1 MKLKRN
7 ITVLLM
13 ILVLSIEQINA
24 ISSYSVIE
32 NTEEEKIQILKE
44 QIYIMFNTRYTKNIA
59 RLNNEL
65 NRGKIAYKVKI
76 SSDIE
81 DIENAKEL
89 NSYSE
94 FEKEFNRMYSLL
106 KYKEK
111 IVVRYT
117 TTSRVIDSDS
127 EVVDYKEQKYMGNET
142 DVKWIILEDGSRL
155 GKIPLSLDTE
165 TQEARFINVKIGD
178 IKLDTSKPIFRTK
191 NGYYI
196 DKNGYSIKK
205 VNEGEIETKESLPNG
220 VIDGYY
226 EDTSVPLT
234 NEDKIEVTDAIVKRA
249 DELNTTIYNV
259 TDLYEPNIGR
269 LTTLGNELFKYIE
282 EKNSLKDYTVKFEGV
297 DKYIDNKREIYID
310 KEENKSVIKY
320 VDNNETVDADNLS
333 KINIIIE
340 ERTKE
345 NKYIV
350 NEIHIKPVRNAGLE
364 NILDIMSDNMKTSI
378 FAGVDR
384 YKTSVDVSKNGFE
397 NGSENVILVCG
408 ENKALVDGLTATPL
422 AATLDAPILL
432 TSKNNIPDCVVDEIE
447 RLGAKNIYIVGG
459 ENSVSLEV
467 SNKLERYYGRN
478 VTRIEGEDRYE
489 TSINVSEEVV
499 KNSSGKVDTF
509 IVGGSGLAD
518 ALSISP
524 VAGSKKSPII
534 LTNKESL
541 SIDNKHFLRKY
552 AKDTYM
558 IGGNSHISNNVS
570 KDIVNLGLTTKR
582 LSGENRQDTNAAIIK
597 EFYGVGKELYSEECM
612 VVVKSNDDGLVDAL
626 SAGAFASKANAP
638 IVLASSGLSE
648 NQEDILNSINK
659 KKSLIQVG
667 YGIYNNVIE
676 FILSL

>member
-1 MKLKRN
+1 MTKGKN
-7 ITVLLM
+7 IIVLTTILALTV
-13 ILVLSIEQINA
+13 IPVNA
-24 ISSYSVIE
+24 ISPYSVIE
-32 NTEEEKIQILKE
+32 TTEGEKINILKE
-44 QIYIMFNTRYTKNIA
+44 NIYEMFNTRYTENVA
-59 RLNNEL
+59 MLNNTS
-65 NRGKIAYKVKI
+65 NRGQVAYQI
-76 SSDIE
+76 QLASNLE
-81 DIENAKEL
+81 DIETAKQL
-89 NSYSE
+89 NSYAE
-94 FEKEFNRMYSLL
+94 FEKEFNKLYSSLN
-106 KYKEK
+106 YKEK
-111 IVVRYT
+111 IIVRYT
-117 TTSRVIDSDS
+117 TASRTLDKGI
-127 EVVDYKEQKYMGNET
+127 VVDYKEQKYTGNEKEVT
-142 DVKWIILEDGSRL
+142 WSILEDGTKI
-155 GKIPLSLDTE
+155 GKIPLSPDTE
-165 TQEARFINVKIGD
+165 TKEPRYLKINIGD
-178 IKLDTSKPIFRTK
+178 TKLDTSKPIFRTK

-282 EKNSLKDYTVKFEGV
+282 EKKSLKDYTVKFEGV

-320 VDNNETVDADNLS
+320 VDNNETVDADKLS

-340 ERTKE
+340 EKTKG

-350 NEIHIKPVRNAGLE
+350 NEIVIKPVRNTGLE

-558 IGGNSHISNNVS
+558 IGGNSHISNNIS

-626 SAGAFASKANAP
+626 SAGAFSSKANAP